1 MAKMSDE
8 LATAADLS
16 VFFFE
21 IRGLGFRILGFLES
35 KCTGCIGVWRVGL
48 RISGLRGLGLAM

>member
-1 MAKMSDE
+1 MSDE

-16 VFFFE
+16 VFFE

-48 RISGLRGLGLAM
+48 RISGLRDLGLAM